1 MGANLEITKKLQNYI
16 EDFGLKLHPVQQEII
31 DYNNTLGD
39 IKRMQV
45 DPSQCHFLHLI
56 IKISNIKNVLEIG
69 TFTGLS
75 ALSILLA
82 LPDDGKLTALDKNE
96 ETNKVA
102 LNFFKKAKQD
112 HKIKTII
119 KPALESLNEL
129 KNNKFDMVFIDADKI
144 NYKEYYERSLE
155 QVNKGGLIIIDNV
168 LWHGEVADEDN
179 LDKYTVNIR
188 EFNAY
193 VCKDKRV
200 EQIIVPLGDGMT
212 VCKVLLQDFLIN
224 KKIRGTIIIASE
236 GINGTISGKVKD
248 IKSTI
253 NRLKKMFSFKEF
265 DNSNNSKSSFQPF
278 HKPKV
283 KVKKEVVPMNL
294 TLNSKDRNLDTHL
307 DPKEWNDLIKKKG
320 THIIDTRKPF
330 EFDVGT
336 FKKSVNPDVNNFRDF
351 PKYLNKLKKDKP
363 VAMFCTGGI
372 RCEKT
377 SVYLKKKG
385 FKNIYQLNGGI
396 LNYLKKIKEK
406 DSLWK
411 GECFVFDNRI
421 SLKHGLKVGTYSMCS
436 GCRKPISPKD
446 KKSKKYEE
454 GVSCPNCHDNL
465 TETQKARF
473 RMRQKQI
480 NLAKKSGSKHIFQKE
495 FK

>member
-1 MGANLEITKKLQNYI
+1 MFE
-16 EDFGLKLHPVQQEII
+16 V
-31 DYNNTLGD
+31 LGFY
-39 IKRMQV
+39 KFV
-45 DPSQCHFLHLI
+45 
-56 IKISNIKNVLEIG
+56 
-69 TFTGLS
+69 
-75 ALSILLA
+75 
-82 LPDDGKLTALDKNE
+82 
-96 ETNKVA
+96 
-102 LNFFKKAKQD
+102 
-112 HKIKTII
+112 KIK
-119 KPALESLNEL
+119 SLK
-129 KNNKFDMVFIDADKI
+129 KN
-144 NYKEYYERSLE
+144 
-155 QVNKGGLIIIDNV
+155 
-168 LWHGEVADEDN
+168 
-179 LDKYTVNIR
+179 
-188 EFNAY
+188 
-193 VCKDKRV
+193 
-200 EQIIVPLGDGMT
+200 
-212 VCKVLLQDFLIN
+212 KVLLQDFLIS

-248 IKSTI
+248 IKSII

-294 TLNSKDRNLDTHL
+294 TLNSKERNLDTHL
-307 DPKEWNDLIKKKG
+307 DPKEWNDLIKKKD

-396 LNYLKKIKEK
+396 LNYLKKIKKK

-421 SLKHGLKVGTYSMCS
+421 SLKHGLINGTYSICG
-436 GCRKPISPKD
+436 GCRMPISKKD
-446 KKSKKYEE
+446 KNSEKYEE
-454 GVSCPNCHDNL
+454 GVSCSRCYDKL
-465 TETQKARF
+465 TKSQKSRF
-473 RMRQKQI
+473 RMRQSQI
-480 NLAKKSGSKHIFQKE
+480 YKAKASGKKHIFQKE